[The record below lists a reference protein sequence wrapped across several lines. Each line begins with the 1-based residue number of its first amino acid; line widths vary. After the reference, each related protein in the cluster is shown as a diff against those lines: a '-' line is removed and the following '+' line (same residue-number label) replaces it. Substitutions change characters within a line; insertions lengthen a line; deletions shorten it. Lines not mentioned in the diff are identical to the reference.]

1 VQAAAAALAVAGV
14 MLAVSDAGAENAATD
29 FPVGVDDVALKF
41 TPETIEISTGDTVVW
56 DFTGSTTVH
65 NVVSENVVAADEN
78 WEKFATAP
86 ASTGQ
91 FRYTFNA
98 VGEYEYVCDLHRVQ
112 GMVGKVTVVDGPVAT
127 PTATPDKTPRPLVTA
142 TPSVVAAA
150 PTRDTPAPTGAAA
163 ADKTAPALT
172 KVSGA
177 RSGKTAARIKWTLSE
192 TAALTIKF
200 TKGTKS
206 TKVLRT
212 VRLAGRPG
220 TSAVTVR
227 GAKLTSGRYTVQIE
241 ARDRAGNRSTAR
253 TTVRIGR

>member
-1 VQAAAAALAVAGV
+1 MQAAAAALAVAGV
-14 MLAVSDAGAENAATD
+14 MFAVSDAGAENAATD
-29 FPVGVDDVALKF
+29 FPVGVDDVALRF
-41 TPETIEISTGDTVVW
+41 TPETIEISKGDTVVW

-65 NVVSENVVAADEN
+65 NVVSENAVAADEE

-86 ASTGQ
+86 ASSGQ

-98 VGEYEYVCDLHRVQ
+98 VGEYEYLCDLHRVQ

-127 PTATPDKTPRPLVTA
+127 PTATPDRTPRPLVTA
-142 TPSVVAAA
+142 TPSVVAA

-172 KVSGA
+172 KVSGT
-177 RSGKTAARIKWTLSE
+177 RSGATGAKIRWTLSE
-192 TAALTIKF
+192 TASLTIKF

-220 TSAVTVR
+220 TSAITVR
-227 GAKLTSGRYTVQIE
+227 GAKLTKGRYTVQID